1 MAVRGLGARVK
12 EAIKHQQ
19 EPINAQFMA
28 AFCRS
33 IGMADTTRMDEK
45 GMLTLQYN
53 KSGSLVVT
61 FVSQG
66 SDSIAAVAFIGEV
79 GGKFKVEHLKKL
91 LELNFIPMHHGGGSY
106 AIEPGSTRVVIVN
119 SWNVKIITVEEF
131 SKSLEEFLNSVEAG
145 QAMFP

>member
-1 MAVRGLGARVK
+1 MAVQGLGARVK

-33 IGMADTTRMDEK
+33 IGMNTTRMNEN
-45 GMLTLQYN
+45 GQLMLQID
-53 KSGSLVVT
+53 KSFVVT
-61 FVSQG
+61 FDCQW

-79 GGKFKVEHLKKL
+79 GEKFKVEHLKKL

-119 SWNVKIITVEEF
+119 SWKVTIITVEEF
-131 SKSLEEFLNSVEAG
+131 SKSLEEFINSAEAG
-145 QAMFP
+145 QAMFL